1 MADAPREY
9 EVIPNKRGKS
19 DVWKYFGLKK
29 RISDGKVEENIAVCN
44 SCNVNVKYSGG
55 TSNLS
60 SHIRIHHK
68 KQIMSSQTVTLGKGK
83 VKLEPEVLTECAPQ
97 CLQQT
102 ITHVFE
108 KKKEYSATSPR
119 AMSITNKIARFI
131 VRGLRPYSIVDDH
144 EFRELLSELDVK
156 YRCPSRYTFANKII
170 PQMYEE
176 TKRQILI
183 QLKEAEQVALTT
195 DGWTSCA
202 TDSYLTI
209 TSCHINKDWEIVNLV
224 LQTRVLNESHTA
236 QNIADELQSAVQNWR
251 VNTTVGFPPVT
262 TDNAAN
268 ITKAVNLC
276 KSNLHVPC
284 LAHTLNLAVQKSLKV
299 KEVSHILGKMRKI
312 VGFFHRS
319 PPANQVL
326 RDRAVLLAL
335 PNHDL
340 IIDCV
345 TCWNSAFDMVARF
358 LEMREAIITALVAK
372 ETSKTK
378 GDLPSLT
385 DNEISLAEEVVHFL
399 KPMKD
404 MTTLLCS
411 EGTPTASVIM
421 PLKHHLLTV
430 ALRPDDADSATIK
443 EMKEIM
449 TSDLQ
454 PRYVKQADLLYCAS
468 AVDPRFKHLPFL
480 SDEEKYD
487 VFKKVT
493 TETARLITEK
503 RKLLTVK
510 TEPTESIPALPNL
523 PYIEENVPV
532 NVKPEC
538 KDSTDITTSS
548 KQAVDSEGNSFTSK
562 PSLLEG
568 ILGDVFI
575 VDDEPAQSP
584 FDLAKRDVDRYFNDG
599 PIPLSSDSLGWWKVN
614 QLRFPILAVFVKMM
628 LCVPATSVPS
638 ERAFS
643 TAGDII
649 TPNRASLKP
658 DNLDMLLF
666 LKKNL
671 K

>member
-29 RISDGKVEENIAVCN
+29 RISDGNFEENIAVCN

-68 KQIMSSQTVTLGKGK
+68 KQIMSSQTVTLGKVK

-108 KKKEYSATSPR
+108 KR

-183 QLKEAEQVALTT
+183 QLKEAEQRIGGSTL
-195 DGWTSCA
+195 
-202 TDSYLTI
+202 
-209 TSCHINKDWEIVNLV
+209 LV
-224 LQTRVLNESHTA
+224 V
-236 QNIADELQSAVQNWR
+236 
-251 VNTTVGFPPVT
+251 FPVT

-276 KSNLHVPC
+276 KFNLHVPC

-312 VGFFHRS
+312 VGFLHRS

-345 TCWNSAFDMVARF
+345 TRWSSAFDMVARF

-454 PRYVKQADLLYCAS
+454 PRYVQQADLLYCAS

-510 TEPTESIPALPNL
+510 TEPTESVPSLPNL

-532 NVKPEC
+532 DVKPEC
-538 KDSTDITTSS
+538 KDSADITTSS
-548 KQAVDSEGNSFTSK
+548 KQAVDSE
-562 PSLLEG
+562 
-568 ILGDVFI
+568 
-575 VDDEPAQSP
+575 
-584 FDLAKRDVDRYFNDG
+584 
-599 PIPLSSDSLGWWKVN
+599 
-614 QLRFPILAVFVKMM
+614 
-628 LCVPATSVPS
+628 ATSVPS